1 VQSLGNN
8 SNYQSKHQPGK
19 ISRNRRINGPL
30 GSSQLLKT
38 YQEYLTG
45 FSGFY
50 YQFADFLLL
59 ILLVSTCQ
67 GLRFADFGTEIANG

>member
-1 VQSLGNN
+1 MGLLAAVSF
-8 SNYQSKHQPGK
+8 
-19 ISRNRRINGPL
+19 
-30 GSSQLLKT
+30 LKT
-38 YQEYLTG
+38 YPEYLTG

-67 GLRFADFGTEIANG
+67 GLRFADFGTEIAKG